1 VSANKCA
8 IPSTDYCNSP
18 PDNDARRLKTS
29 RVAGHNTVT
38 PGLNTNATGARPISR
53 GEADA
58 VCSTQTPGGQ
68 IGSSVCHTRRVAG
81 AVPAVLQLPG
91 RALISSA
98 VPPLACGC
106 RAAVLH
112 HLSPLPPPSNPV
124 PLPSLSRAEL
134 PADYAGAYHVS
145 SLARGSILEPDNG
158 VFLFLCAGCRRW
170 RGGRRMRTG
179 GRWCAEVCVAC
190 PSCLFLLEDICRDQP
205 SALVVGSCWDRPSA
219 FAGIDRRLLLGSIV
233 GFCWDRPQAAR

>member
-112 HLSPLPPPSNPV
+112 HLSPLPPP
-124 PLPSLSRAEL
+124 PLQIPSPFHPSREQNCRPITRVRIMFPLLQGDRFLSRTMVCSCSCVQVAV
-134 PADYAGAYHVS
+134 D
-145 SLARGSILEPDNG
+145 
-158 VFLFLCAGCRRW
+158 
-170 RGGRRMRTG
+170 GGEG
-179 GRWCAEVCVAC
+179 G
-190 PSCLFLLEDICRDQP
+190 
-205 SALVVGSCWDRPSA
+205 G
-219 FAGIDRRLLLGSIV
+219 
-233 GFCWDRPQAAR
+233 

>member
-112 HLSPLPPPSNPV
+112 HLSPPSNPV

-134 PADYAGAYHVS
+134 PADHAGAYHVS

-179 GRWCAEVCVAC
+179 GRWCAEVCVAR
-190 PSCLFLLEDICRDQP
+190 PSCLFLLEDILGP
-205 SALVVGSCWDRPSA
+205 
-219 FAGIDRRLLLGSIV
+219 RRTRLCSGASMPV
-233 GFCWDRPQAAR
+233 PP